1 MVAYE
6 NARLFAQVQQ
16 LATTDDLTGVANRR
30 HFFDLAAAELSRARR
45 DGDGLVAVMVDIDH
59 FKAINDEYGHQVGDE
74 VIQIVAAR
82 LSGFTHPGDL
92 VGRYG
97 GEEFALLMHD
107 GGEDPA
113 TSMERL
119 RAAIADSP
127 ITVRSATLTV
137 TVSVGAARLRPE
149 DADVETLLGRADH
162 RLYDAK
168 RGGRNRVATD

>member
-16 LATTDDLTGVANRR
+16 MAITDDLTGVANRR
-30 HFFDLAAAELSRARR
+30 HFFDLAARELTRARR
-45 DGDGLVAVMVDIDH
+45 DGHGLVAVMVDIDH

-74 VIQIVAAR
+74 VIAIVAGW
-82 LSGFTHPGDL
+82 LSRFAGPGDL
-92 VGRYG
+92 LGRCG
-97 GEEFALLMHD
+97 GEEFSLLMRD
-107 GGEDPA
+107 DEDPA
-113 TSMERL
+113 TAVERL

-127 ITVRSATLTV
+127 ITARSARLTV

-149 DADVETLLGRADH
+149 DADVESLLGRADH
-162 RLYDAK
+162 RLYEAK